1 MESYSNFIF
10 HIRGLAYNKTPVL
23 YPYVE
28 LQFCKS
34 VRFYSY
40 SKEKLNRLTSRRD
53 RLPWTDGINLVTES
67 NMLVVN

>member
-1 MESYSNFIF
+1 METYSNFIF

-34 VRFYSY
+34 VRFYLY
-40 SKEKLNRLTSRRD
+40 SEEKLNRLISRRD
-53 RLPWTDGINLVTES
+53 RVP
-67 NMLVVN
+67 